1 MQPTLVTSL
10 RSAPRSPSSY
20 AGRVRLLVVEDE
32 ERLAGVLSRA
42 LVREGYAVD
51 VAPNGLE
58 ALWFGREND
67 YDAIVLDVMIPP
79 PDGFEVV
86 RQLRGS
92 ERWAP
97 VLMLTARD
105 QVTDRV
111 VGLDAGADD
120 YLTKPFAVRE
130 LAARV
135 RALTRRA
142 LPARPSVLRV
152 DDLTLDQ
159 AIHRVQRGSQEI
171 SLSPKEYALLLELMR
186 HPGQPLTRAHLIE
199 HVWDFAFDAS
209 SNVVDVYIGYLRDK
223 LDRPFGVHSIET
235 VRGVGYRIG
244 DADCAPIP
252 DDHGPGSSR

>member
-1 MQPTLVTSL
+1 V
-10 RSAPRSPSSY
+10 
-20 AGRVRLLVVEDE
+20 
-32 ERLAGVLSRA
+32 
-42 LVREGYAVD
+42 
-51 VAPNGLE
+51 
-58 ALWFGREND
+58 
-67 YDAIVLDVMIPP
+67 
-79 PDGFEVV
+79 
-86 RQLRGS
+86 
-92 ERWAP
+92 
-97 VLMLTARD
+97 
-105 QVTDRV
+105 
-111 VGLDAGADD
+111 LDAGADD

-142 LPARPSVLRV
+142 LPARPNVLRV

-159 AIHRVQRGSQEI
+159 TIHQIRRGSQEI

-186 HPGQPLTRAHLIE
+186 HPGQPLTRTHLVE

-252 DDHGPGSSR
+252 DDHGPGLPFCC

>member
-1 MQPTLVTSL
+1 
-10 RSAPRSPSSY
+10 
-20 AGRVRLLVVEDE
+20 VVEDE

-67 YDAIVLDVMIPP
+67 YDAIDLDVMIPP
-79 PDGFEVV
+79 PDGFELY

-111 VGLDAGADD
+111 AGLDAGADD
-120 YLTKPFAVRE
+120 YLTKPFALRE

-142 LPARPSVLRV
+142 LPVRPSVLRV

-159 AIHRVQRGSQEI
+159 ATHRVLRGSQEI
-171 SLSPKEYALLLELMR
+171 PLSPKEYALLLEMMR
-186 HPGQPLTRAHLIE
+186 NVGEPLTRAHLIE
-199 HVWDFAFDAS
+199 HVWDFAFDAG
-209 SNVVDVYIGYLRDK
+209 SNVIDVYIGYLREK
-223 LDRPFGVHSIET
+223 VDRPFAAHSIET

-244 DADCAPIP
+244 VAGS
-252 DDHGPGSSR
+252 GPAH

>member
-1 MQPTLVTSL
+1 
-10 RSAPRSPSSY
+10 
-20 AGRVRLLVVEDE
+20 VRLLVVEDE
-32 ERLAGVLSRA
+32 ERVAAMLRKA
-42 LVREGYAVD
+42 LEREGYAVD
-51 VAPNGLE
+51 VAPTGLE
-58 ALWFGREND
+58 ALWYGREHD

-92 ERWAP
+92 DRWAP

-111 VGLDAGADD
+111 SGLDAGADD
-120 YLTKPFAVRE
+120 YLTKPFALRE
-130 LAARV
+130 LAARL

-142 LPARPSVLRV
+142 LPERPSLLRV

-159 AIHRVQRGSQEI
+159 ATHRVRRGDDEI
-171 SLSPKEYALLLELMR
+171 LLSPKEYALLLELMR
-186 HPGQPLTRAHLIE
+186 HPGQPLTRAHLIV
-199 HVWDFAFDAS
+199 HVWDFAFDAG

-223 LDRPFGVHSIET
+223 LDRPFGAHSIET

-244 DADCAPIP
+244 NED
-252 DDHGPGSSR
+252 